1 MGLNHLFGPA
11 SIIYIDVR
19 KERLKSFIKKNL
31 IFLQSSLDYILFRLS
46 FLPRVLDVYLLV
58 KTTSKTIDYAL

>member
-11 SIIYIDVR
+11 IIIYIDIR